1 MSRCS
6 DDQAARLLP
15 AAAMVMMMMMMM
27 MMRASSRTKRMAEG
41 GVWTESGRGGQRQE
55 AAHAD
60 HRGTTEAAEEYGSV
74 ASTPDS
80 TPPCTDGGNEESE
93 LYELQTARE
102 WLEDEDGGYDD
113 DDTLASSPS
122 VWGTPRQSSLEPT
135 FSYIAIAEPEA
146 LGASRSHRDRRR
158 VSSRGSRSSIARTD
172 TPDTSLDSPDVDW
185 DPEGFLSNE
194 HEEASESSEQERVEM
209 RTLSPR
215 RRRERPAET
224 VTMQP
229 CPQSVEAD
237 AGIQS
242 QERCS
247 IQTGS
252 LPLASSQTQIL
263 PAETTTSAPMPES
276 PVAEENAAEESPRPT
291 DPMSSSPAV
300 VTQTTQEQPCQNSS
314 FDPSE
319 SPHIA
324 ETVSLGIRNDQLIV
338 WNVFLAWE
346 EVVKT
351 HVMDLIYW
359 KDTERTGIVL
369 TGLVVVL
376 LSLFQ
381 LSVITVVSTL
391 SLIIMCVTIPVRVYY
406 RILYTLNW
414 GDGVHPFKSYLDMD
428 ISLSGEHADLVMQKL
443 IVMTLSAVDSLKRLV
458 FVGNLFDSLK
468 LLFLLYLVTYIGDLC
483 NGLTLLIIGV
493 IALFSLPLFYRQ
505 RQEQVD
511 RVIAKIQAQIDNIKD
526 FLQRLAQGGGPP
538 PDTTPSVA
546 KPEGQ

>member
-1 MSRCS
+1 M
-6 DDQAARLLP
+6 
-15 AAAMVMMMMMMM
+15 
-27 MMRASSRTKRMAEG
+27 
-41 GVWTESGRGGQRQE
+41 GQVLGFSHCQ
-55 AAHAD
+55 
-60 HRGTTEAAEEYGSV
+60 EYGSV

-102 WLEDEDGGYDD
+102 WSEDEEVGYDD

-122 VWGTPRQSSLEPT
+122 VWGTPRQSSLELT

-158 VSSRGSRSSIARTD
+158 VSSRGSRASIARTD

-185 DPEGFLSNE
+185 DPHGFLSNE
-194 HEEASESSEQERVEM
+194 HEEASESSDQERVEI
-209 RTLSPR
+209 RTESPR
-215 RRRERPAET
+215 RRRERRAET

-229 CPQSVEAD
+229 CPQSVEAV

-242 QERCS
+242 EERHL

-252 LPLASSQTQIL
+252 LPLASSQIQIL
-263 PAETTTSAPMPES
+263 PAATTTSAPKPES
-276 PVAEENAAEESPRPT
+276 PAAEEPPRPT
-291 DPMSSSPAV
+291 DPVSSSPAV

-324 ETVSLGIRNDQLIV
+324 ETVSLGIRKDQLIV

-381 LSVITVVSTL
+381 LNVITVVSTL
-391 SLIIMCVTIPVRVYY
+391 SLIIMCVTVPVRVYY
-406 RILYTLNW
+406 RLLYTLNW

-443 IVMTLSAVDSLKRLV
+443 IVMTLSAVDSLKRHV